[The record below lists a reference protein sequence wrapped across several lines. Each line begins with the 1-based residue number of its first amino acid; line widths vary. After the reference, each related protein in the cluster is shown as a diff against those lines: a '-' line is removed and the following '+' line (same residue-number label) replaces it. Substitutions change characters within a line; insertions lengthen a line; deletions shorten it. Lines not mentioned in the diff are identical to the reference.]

1 MHSSCPSAAAE
12 PQPFAP
18 RRPQGATVGPNGLA
32 RPELAGRALPWFF
45 ILFWSS
51 GYPMG
56 KLGLAHAAPLSL
68 LSLRFGLAAV
78 LLLAITG
85 LSRAP
90 WPRSARA
97 WLHLGVVGLLIQV
110 LHFAGVYQA
119 MRWGLPSGVAALLI
133 GLMPLLTAV
142 GGHLWLAER
151 IRPRQAWGLALGLAG
166 VGLVVLAK
174 PIAQQGA
181 GDGGPAGLAYGMG
194 LLGLAGLVLGTLYQ
208 KRFCAGMDLR
218 SGSAIQM
225 TVAALAMLVL
235 AVVVE
240 GGVQVEWRSEE
251 LWWVLLWLAGVNSIG
266 AFSLMFSM
274 VRRGSASRVAALFFL
289 IPAMSTLMGWGL
301 LGEALPALALLGLAV
316 SAAAVFFSSR
326 TQA

>member
-1 MHSSCPSAAAE
+1 MNPAAPVLVSHGSPASAYPAAVV
-12 PQPFAP
+12 PA
-18 RRPQGATVGPNGLA
+18 
-32 RPELAGRALPWFF
+32 RALPWLFV
-45 ILFWSS
+45 LFWSS
-51 GYPMG
+51 GYPVG

-78 LLLAITG
+78 LLLALAMI
-85 LSRAP
+85 SRAP
-90 WPRSARA
+90 WSRSARS

-133 GLMPLLTAV
+133 GLMPLLTAL

-174 PIAQQGA
+174 PLQQGA
-181 GDGGPAGLAYGMG
+181 GASGVGLPAYGMG

-218 SGSAIQM
+218 SGSAVQM
-225 TVAALAMLVL
+225 TVAALAMLGL
-235 AVVVE
+235 AWSVE
-240 GGVQVEWRSEE
+240 GGLQVEWQSAP

-301 LGEALPALALLGLAV
+301 LGEALPVLALLGLAV
-316 SAAAVFFSSR
+316 SAAAVFFSAR

>member
-1 MHSSCPSAAAE
+1 M
-12 PQPFAP
+12 
-18 RRPQGATVGPNGLA
+18 
-32 RPELAGRALPWFF
+32 PWLFV
-45 ILFWSS
+45 LFWSS
-51 GYPMG
+51 GYPVG

-78 LLLAITG
+78 LLLALAMI
-85 LSRAP
+85 SRAP
-90 WPRSARA
+90 WPRLARS

-133 GLMPLLTAV
+133 GLMPLLTAM
-142 GGHLWLAER
+142 GGYLWLAER
-151 IRPRQAWGLALGLAG
+151 IQPRQAWGLALGLAG

-174 PIAQQGA
+174 PLQQAA
-181 GDGGPAGLAYGMG
+181 GGGGGTAGLAYGVG

-289 IPAMSTLMGWGL
+289 IPAMSTLMGWAL
-301 LGEALPALALLGLAV
+301 LGEALPVLALLGLAL
-316 SAAAVFFSSR
+316 SAAAVFLSAR
-326 TQA
+326 TPA